1 MLLAVLVLT
10 DVGRISP
17 SLSTHLKNFPP
28 KNWTPIIE
36 NISQNT
42 RHTRSTLKIEGIA
55 YIRAFTTIWNQ
66 NIIFWMNCT
75 NKTTAH
81 NYEINYKR
89 GDSKVFGIALQW
101 VKLQQ
106 LAFIS
111 LHVLRATCSKFIV
124 LCEVVAYS
132 AFSRNKLL
140 LVIFVLWWLFWV
152 IGSMQILL

>member
-66 NIIFWMNCT
+66 NINIIFRMNCT
-75 NKTTAH
+75 HKTTAR
-81 NYEINYKR
+81 NYQTNYKR
-89 GDSKVFGIALQW
+89 RDPKVFGIALQW
-101 VKLQQ
+101 VKLLQ

-124 LCEVVAYS
+124 LGAVVAFS
-132 AFSRNKLL
+132 AFSRNKL
-140 LVIFVLWWLFWV
+140 
-152 IGSMQILL
+152 

>member
-66 NIIFWMNCT
+66 NIIFWMNCIH
-75 NKTTAH
+75 KTTAH
-81 NYEINYKR
+81 NYKTNYKR
-89 GDSKVFGIALQW
+89 GYPQVFGIALHW
-101 VKLQQ
+101 VKLLQ
-106 LAFIS
+106 LAFTS
-111 LHVLRATCSKFIV
+111 LHVFRATCSKFIV
-124 LCEVVAYS
+124 LGAVVACG
-132 AFSRNKLL
+132 RL
-140 LVIFVLWWLFWV
+140 
-152 IGSMQILL
+152 